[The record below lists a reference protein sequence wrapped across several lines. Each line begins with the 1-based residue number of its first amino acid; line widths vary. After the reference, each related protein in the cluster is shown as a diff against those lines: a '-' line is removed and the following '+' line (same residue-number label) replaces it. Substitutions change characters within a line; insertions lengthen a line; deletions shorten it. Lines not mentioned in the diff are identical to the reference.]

1 MSTERFEI
9 IGKAKKVIQQI
20 GLELAFVDSVNENGI
35 DGINDLVRQLEAILG
50 GEEPEQI
57 RAGMDAVRQWID
69 ERVAI
74 DNKLS
79 SVCIARLG
87 DWQPWIDAAVMSWEY
102 QLSYPTFPEGWKKP
116 EENSPAPVGDGAA
129 AVAPGGQSSQA
140 GPVPRPAALTVELLP
155 EQTVDIV
162 PPDSDLEM
170 LQLFCAEAQDL
181 LQDIEQGVLVLEVN
195 PTDSSSLDSLF
206 RAFHTFKGNVGVMK
220 LLVLQQLAHE
230 LESMLDAARRGK
242 YQLGSDSI
250 TVILA
255 GSDILKRFVTELSN
269 QIAGVEAGRTID
281 LPIPQLIH
289 DVHALLAGGSPAPT
303 ALPPAAVKPV
313 PAALHAP
320 AAPHAPVAPPAAPSP
335 AAVAAAVEA
344 DFAAIFA
351 APTPSREAE
360 PARSEP
366 AMAAPAAVVA
376 APVAKKQATSQQ
388 AAAPVVG
395 SGIVR
400 VDTVK
405 LDGLID
411 LVGELVIAQS
421 MVVQNPELKAITS
434 AHLSRCLGQ
443 LRGITTD
450 LQRTAMSLRMVPIR
464 NTFQKMSRLVR
475 DLALQQGKE
484 ILLSL
489 EGEDTE
495 LDRNIV
501 EELSDPLVHMIRNS
515 ADHGIEM
522 PEARVAAGKPP
533 AGTITLRAFHQGGF
547 IVIQIEDDGRGLS
560 AAKIRNKAI
569 ERGIIKADENL
580 DEREIFDLIFAAGF
594 STAEKVTDLS
604 GRGVGMD
611 VVRRNIEKMRGKI
624 EISSIEGEGTTF
636 TLYVPLT
643 LAIIEGLLVGIG
655 EERYVIPTLSVR
667 ESFRPL
673 PGMVTQV
680 QGRGE
685 VVSVRGRLTPILRLG
700 RHLNTPHTALDPTQG
715 IIVVVEAGQDS
726 RCLLVDQLI
735 GKQEVVIKSL
745 GEMFRHQTE
754 FAGAAILGD
763 GRVGLILDINALVK
777 LKSRTNGEAA

>member
-102 QLSYPTFPEGWKKP
+102 QLSYPTFPEGWKTP
-116 EENSPAPVGDGAA
+116 EVAPPAPAVDAPNTAGAPLAA
-129 AVAPGGQSSQA
+129 AA
-140 GPVPRPAALTVELLP
+140 PRPAARTVELLP

-522 PEARVAAGKPP
+522 PEARVAAGKPA